1 MTGNDKI
8 YYVSQFDNLVHNI
21 YDVDHRIIDYGRSAL
36 IGVDTKT
43 EDGLRVDEEV
53 DLWTIKEVAEFF

>member
-1 MTGNDKI
+1 MGKDRI

-21 YDVDHRIIDYGRSAL
+21 YDADHCVIYDGKSAL
-36 IGVDTKT
+36 IGVYTKT

-53 DLWTIKEVAEFF
+53 NLWTIKEIAEFY